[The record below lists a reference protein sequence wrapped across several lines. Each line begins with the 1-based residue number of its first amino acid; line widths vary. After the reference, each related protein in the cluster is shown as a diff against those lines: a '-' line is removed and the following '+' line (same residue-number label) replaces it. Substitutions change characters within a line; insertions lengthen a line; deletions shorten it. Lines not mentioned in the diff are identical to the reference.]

1 MPRYGDLAIF
11 VTTTDNRQTKLINFT
26 LAHVRGVTRMV
37 GIIDKIHPYTTFSSN
52 RVFMQNCVGMHL
64 VYIIPTI
71 LVCLLFDPTIPS
83 YLVMQFF
90 SCFLYLLV

>member
-1 MPRYGDLAIF
+1 M
-11 VTTTDNRQTKLINFT
+11 
-26 LAHVRGVTRMV
+26 HVRGVTRMV
-37 GIIDKIHPYTTFSSN
+37 GIIDKIHPYTIFSSN

-64 VYIIPTI
+64 VYIIPI
-71 LVCLLFDPTIPS
+71 SLVCLLFDPTIPS